1 MIRPLLC
8 VALLT
13 VSPLIAVRA
22 VAEPAS
28 LPTPAAAPAAA
39 PAPASTANEPYELVR
54 ALQAVQDGIANGDTA
69 AHGGHIALT
78 RQIGEKFLAADA
90 NVWSNAQNGQ
100 AVVVYLLSGG
110 GPQIVRKLPRD
121 KLNVDEKL
129 FNGALAY
136 VEGRQDE
143 ARELLK
149 DVKPRTLP
157 SGLGGQVALVQ
168 GALFAR
174 SEASLAIE
182 RLDDARLLL
191 PGTLVEE
198 AALRREILLIGQAE
212 DFDKFEFLTLAYIRH
227 YRNSVYAGD
236 FWQRFSSGLT
246 QSSLALDERR
256 FARIVTLLEQV
267 DRASRLKLYFAIARS
282 AMVHGRLAVT
292 RLAGERALT
301 LSADASAD
309 RERAHF
315 FRGVSRAL
323 TDEYDGGVAEL
334 KELDRS
340 KLPERDIPL
349 LNATQQL
356 AQDVRKPF
364 AGGSA
369 AAAERPP
376 VTPARIDLASS
387 TAALARAQKQLG
399 ELELLTKDRR
409 P

>member
-1 MIRPLLC
+1 MIRLLGRA
-8 VALLT
+8 ALLLLL
-13 VSPLIAVRA
+13 PLTAIRA
-22 VAEPAS
+22 LADPAS
-28 LPTPAAAPAAA
+28 A
-39 PAPASTANEPYELVR
+39 PAPGSGEPYELVR
-54 ALQAVQDGIANGDTA
+54 TLQAVQDGIANGDMA
-69 AHGGHIALT
+69 AHSGHVALI
-78 RQIGEKFLAADA
+78 RQIGEKFLAADTS
-90 NVWSNAQNGQ
+90 VWTNAQNGQ
-100 AVVVYLLSGG
+100 AVVIYLLSGG
-110 GPQIVRKLPRD
+110 GPQLVRKLP
-121 KLNVDEKL
+121 KPNVDERL

-149 DVKPRTLP
+149 GVKPRTLP

-174 SEASLAIE
+174 SEATLAIE

-198 AALRREILLIGQAE
+198 AALRREILLVGQAE

-256 FARIVTLLEQV
+256 FARIVTLLEQI

-282 AMVHGRLAVT
+282 AMLRGRLAVT
-292 RLAGERALT
+292 ELAGERALV

-315 FRGVSRAL
+315 FRGVARVL
-323 TDEYDGGVAEL
+323 TDEYDGGLAEL
-334 KELDRS
+334 KALDRS

-349 LNATQQL
+349 LNATVQL
-356 AQDVRKPF
+356 ALDVRKPF
-364 AGGSA
+364 AGGPA
-369 AAAERPP
+369 AAADKPP
-376 VTPARIDLASS
+376 VTPARLDLASS
-387 TAALARAQKQLG
+387 TATLARAQKQLG
-399 ELELLTKDRR
+399 DLERLTKDRR

>member
-1 MIRPLLC
+1 MIRLLRRA
-8 VALLT
+8 ALLLLL
-13 VSPLIAVRA
+13 PLTAVRA
-22 VAEPAS
+22 LADP
-28 LPTPAAAPAAA
+28 A
-39 PAPASTANEPYELVR
+39 PAPAPGAGEPYELVR
-54 ALQAVQDGIANGDTA
+54 TLQAVQDGIANGDMA
-69 AHGGHIALT
+69 AHSGHVALI

-90 NVWSNAQNGQ
+90 SVWSNAQNGQ
-100 AVVVYLLSGG
+100 AVVIYLLSGG
-110 GPQIVRKLPRD
+110 GPQLVRKLP
-121 KLNVDEKL
+121 KPNVDERL

-174 SEASLAIE
+174 SEATLAIE

-198 AALRREILLIGQAE
+198 AALRREILLVGQAE

-256 FARIVTLLEQV
+256 FARIVTLLEQI
-267 DRASRLKLYFAIARS
+267 DRASRLKLYFVIARS
-282 AMVHGRLAVT
+282 AMVRGRLAVT
-292 RLAGERALT
+292 ELAGERALA

-323 TDEYDGGVAEL
+323 TDEYDGGLAEL
-334 KELDRS
+334 KALDRS

-349 LNATQQL
+349 LNATVQL
-356 AQDVRKPF
+356 ALDVRKPF

-369 AAAERPP
+369 ATADKPP
-376 VTPARIDLASS
+376 VTPARLDLASS
-387 TAALARAQKQLG
+387 TATLARAQKQLA
-399 ELELLTKDRR
+399 ELERLTKDRR

>member
-1 MIRPLLC
+1 MIRLLGR
-8 VALLT
+8 VALMLLLPLT
-13 VSPLIAVRA
+13 AVRA
-22 VAEPAS
+22 LADPAS
-28 LPTPAAAPAAA
+28 APG
-39 PAPASTANEPYELVR
+39 SGEPYELVR
-54 ALQAVQDGIANGDTA
+54 TLQAVQDGIANGDMA
-69 AHGGHIALT
+69 AHSGHVALI

-90 NVWSNAQNGQ
+90 SVWSNAQNGQ
-100 AVVVYLLSGG
+100 AVVIYLLSGG
-110 GPQIVRKLPRD
+110 GPQLVRKLP
-121 KLNVDEKL
+121 KPNVDERL

-174 SEASLAIE
+174 SEATLAIE

-198 AALRREILLIGQAE
+198 AALRREILLVGQAE

-256 FARIVTLLEQV
+256 FARIVTLLEQI

-282 AMVHGRLAVT
+282 AMLRGRLAVT
-292 RLAGERALT
+292 ELAGERALV

-315 FRGVSRAL
+315 FRGVARVL
-323 TDEYDGGVAEL
+323 TDEYDGGLAEL
-334 KELDRS
+334 KALDRS

-349 LNATQQL
+349 LNATVQL
-356 AQDVRKPF
+356 ALDVRKPF

-369 AAAERPP
+369 AAADKPP
-376 VTPARIDLASS
+376 VTPARLDLASS
-387 TAALARAQKQLG
+387 TATLARAQKQLG
-399 ELELLTKDRR
+399 DLERLTKDRR

>member
-1 MIRPLLC
+1 MTRSLL
-8 VALLT
+8 
-13 VSPLIAVRA
+13 RA
-22 VAEPAS
+22 VLLVL
-28 LPTPAAAPAAA
+28 LPLAAASALAQ
-39 PAPASTANEPYELVR
+39 PAPPSGEQPYELVR
-54 ALQAVQDGIANGDTA
+54 SLQAVQDGIANGDTA
-69 AHGGHIALT
+69 AHGSHIALI
-78 RQIGEKFLAADA
+78 RQIGERFLAADA
-90 NVWSNAQNGQ
+90 GVWSTPQNGQ
-100 AVVVYLLSGG
+100 AVVIYLLSGG
-110 GPQIVRKLPRD
+110 APQIVRKLPRD
-121 KLNVDEKL
+121 KMNIDERL

-174 SEASLAIE
+174 AEASFAIE

-236 FWQRFSSGLT
+236 FWQRFSTGLT

-256 FARIVTLLEQV
+256 FARIAALLEQT
-267 DRASRLKLYFAIARS
+267 DRASRLKLYLVIARA
-282 AMVHGRLAVT
+282 AMLRGRLTVT
-292 RLAGERALT
+292 RLASERALA

-309 RERAHF
+309 RERAHL
-315 FRGVSRAL
+315 FRGASRAL
-323 TDEYDGGVAEL
+323 TDEYDGGLAEL
-334 KELDRS
+334 KALDRS
-340 KLPERDIPL
+340 KLPERDVPL
-349 LNATQQL
+349 LNATVQL
-356 AQDVRKPF
+356 ALDVRKPF
-364 AGGSA
+364 PSA
-369 AAAERPP
+369 PAADKPP
-376 VTPARIDLASS
+376 ATPARLDLAPS
-387 TAALARAQKQLG
+387 TATIARAQKQLG
-399 ELELLTKDRR
+399 ELERLTRDRR